1 MSTEISHTTKTYP
14 RLPYEAIATAI
25 LGRRYHVSLVFVGD
39 TRAKRLN
46 QETRGK
52 DYIPNV
58 LSFELED
65 TAGEI
70 YIAPTVARREAPKF
84 GLSYQ
89 GYIGYLFIHGC
100 LHLKGLP
107 HGDEMDRLEAHYL
120 KQFKLR

>member
-1 MSTEISHTTKTYP
+1 MSIEISHTTKTYP

-39 TRAKRLN
+39 ARAKRLN
-46 QETRGK
+46 QETRDK

-70 YIAPTVARREAPKF
+70 YIAPTVARREAPNF
-84 GLSYQ
+84 DLSYQ

-107 HGDEMDRLEAHYL
+107 HGDKMDRLEARYL